1 MLSRL
6 SYSNVIATAALFL
19 ALCGSSYAALNLPK
33 NSVGPQQLQKNSV
46 TSKKVKKGSLLKS
59 DFKKSQLASLHGP
72 QDRARRAP
80 PARRVDERD
89 HAPQRLP
96 AHRRGHALGSASV
109 DCLPGEVATGGGIE
123 VSNGQTRDM
132 MVGVSRPQVDA
143 ADKPIGWSVRAYNLD
158 SDEDDTDTVAVRAY
172 AICASP

>member
-72 QDRARRAP
+72 QGPQGAPGPSGATNVIMRRSAFQIIVADTP
-80 PARRVDERD
+80 
-89 HAPQRLP
+89 
-96 AHRRGHALGSASV
+96 GSASV
-109 DCLPGEVATGGGIE
+109 DCLPGEVATGGGVE

-143 ADKPIGWSVRAYNLD
+143 ADKPIGWYARAYNLD